1 VRNEPRANDGYFRN
15 LTIGFAFLT
24 LEISMKTSALVR
36 VVAVAAVAFAPF
48 SVQAQDSEVLNA
60 CVDAFVAQNFADKST
75 TVRFERNYGYQLPLV
90 LQTRA
95 PRVKLVATE
104 KSTDRVL
111 ATATCGEKGGIIT
124 VEPVKAEVVAA
135 L

>member
-1 VRNEPRANDGYFRN
+1 
-15 LTIGFAFLT
+15 
-24 LEISMKTSALVR
+24 MKTSAFVR
-36 VVAVAAVAFAPF
+36 VVAVAAVAIAPL
-48 SVQAQDSEVLNA
+48 SVHAQDSEVLNA
-60 CVDAFVAQNFADKST
+60 CADAFVAQNFADKTT

-104 KSTDRVL
+104 KRTDRVL
-111 ATATCGEKGGIIT
+111 ATAMCGEKAGIIT
-124 VEPVKAEVVAA
+124 VEPVKADVIAA